1 MNASWLQNWRRWTY
15 PLLLVIIYTA
25 YVIYMMAAQNWSLY
39 QEHWAIS
46 VTMTGGSFIAGATAE
61 GGAAIA
67 FPVFTKVLQI
77 PANEARTFG
86 LMIQAAGM
94 TMASVVIFL
103 RRIPF
108 LHSVVLWV
116 TLGGILGQFLGTFFL
131 IMPAPYPR
139 ILFTFIAAAFGVA
152 LAISRWLIIWDPRTI
167 IRNWHNSQR
176 FRFVLLGVVGGAF
189 AAQTGSGIDML
200 TFIVLTLAFGI
211 NEKISTPTTV
221 IIMALNSIA
230 GIFFRFVGTEALGNG
245 AELAQVWE
253 YWLVAV
259 PIVIVGAPLG
269 ATVASY
275 LKRDHIIVFLLSL
288 ITLEVVTT
296 IWLVPFTTES
306 LIITAIVVAI
316 CAVWFR
322 SLLKYRA
329 QSIAP
334 IMRTMEIRALS
345 PEDLANLDFDF
356 QAPLGIDETSGAGR
370 KDKGDDEKA

>member
-1 MNASWLQNWRRWTY
+1 
-15 PLLLVIIYTA
+15 
-25 YVIYMMAAQNWSLY
+25 
-39 QEHWAIS
+39 
-46 VTMTGGSFIAGATAE
+46 
-61 GGAAIA
+61 
-67 FPVFTKVLQI
+67 
-77 PANEARTFG
+77 
-86 LMIQAAGM
+86 
-94 TMASVVIFL
+94 
-103 RRIPF
+103 
-108 LHSVVLWV
+108 
-116 TLGGILGQFLGTFFL
+116 
-131 IMPAPYPR
+131 
-139 ILFTFIAAAFGVA
+139 
-152 LAISRWLIIWDPRTI
+152 
-167 IRNWHNSQR
+167 
-176 FRFVLLGVVGGAF
+176 
-189 AAQTGSGIDML
+189 
-200 TFIVLTLAFGI
+200 
-211 NEKISTPTTV
+211 
-221 IIMALNSIA
+221 
-230 GIFFRFVGTEALGNG
+230 
-245 AELAQVWE
+245 LAQVWE